1 MSRVILLSV
10 ALSSAISSLVTAL
23 VFTLALP
30 SAVGAQEARIRAEQ
44 LVAVGPNGTDRA
56 RLFVGPGNNT
66 SVAVLSTDGR
76 TMRALMGTGGPANR
90 GGLEPETADFV
101 LFAQDG
107 TSLARLGTRET
118 PDSHAAGVNLA
129 LSDSQGHVRLD
140 LLVDEDG
147 TPAIHMLDA
156 DGNVTWSAP

>member
-23 VFTLALP
+23 VLTLALP
-30 SAVGAQEARIRAEQ
+30 SGVGAQEARIRAEQ

-66 SVAVLSTDGR
+66 SVSVLSTDGR
-76 TMRALMGTGGPANR
+76 MRALMGTGGPAAR

-118 PDSHAAGVNLA
+118 PDSHAAGVNLI